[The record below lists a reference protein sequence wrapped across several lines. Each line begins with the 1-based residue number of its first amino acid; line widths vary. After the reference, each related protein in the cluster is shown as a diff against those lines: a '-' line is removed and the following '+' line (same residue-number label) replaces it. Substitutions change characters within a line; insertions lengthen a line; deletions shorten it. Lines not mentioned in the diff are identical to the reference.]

1 MLETYKTQVEEM
13 DRDTRERE
21 EKLVE
26 GAGFV
31 KQAVL
36 DETKESNEKLAAG
49 EPYRPTCCLYSL
61 RQALPASKRP

>member
-1 MLETYKTQVEEM
+1 METYKTQVEEM

-36 DETKESNEKLAAG
+36 DETKESNEKLAAS
-49 EPYRPTCCLYSL
+49 ELNEPTCCLFSL
-61 RQALPASKRP
+61 RQASPVSKRR